1 MPQGV
6 LFLQDNENF
15 VEIIEKGAYYVDKTA
30 YLKEL
35 FLTRAVKN
43 PFFIRPHRFGKTLNM
58 SMIKEFCKLNYQ
70 NPSDKSYQQ
79 KLFIDNGRN
88 LAVAGVDYKEL
99 REKIMGEFPV
109 ISISLK
115 NVGGDTFIEA
125 LSKFL
130 DNIGRLYEEFAFL
143 GDSTRLDPDDI
154 THFKDIQTFCISKN
168 SNLNEE
174 HFKFEASCIV
184 KTSIPELG
192 TMLYKEYGRQVIVI
206 IDDYDVPLQKAVEA
220 KEPYYDE
227 MLSIISV
234 LSGNTFK
241 MDTFPWLEMGIVTVC
256 LRVAYQSYFSDANN
270 FTYYDLKY
278 DPYSGFFGFTEDETR
293 KLISDCGLTD
303 KEEKVRAWYGGYR
316 FEKQHVFCPGSLVNY
331 CDEAKSDRN
340 IEPKSFF
347 IDSGGSDLLSLFIK
361 NSMEAHDAGNINELQ
376 SLLDDRNVEISLS
389 EFTTYPDL
397 SHNLSFDTFMTLM
410 LHTGYVTYSDDSGI
424 LHDHK
429 ISIPNC
435 EALEYFK
442 AKQQIMYSEHNPYW
456 LQEALSLV
464 DLLMENKIEEARSL
478 MNDMLRQFFS
488 LRHFDDEL
496 YYHDF
501 MLKVTGLAASTRNL
515 AIHEELESGEG
526 FTDIVMENLTTKSC
540 CILKLKKADS
550 IYECYD
556 VAEEAT
562 RQLQN
567 RDYAATF
574 IEKGYKRVYGI
585 GIGFAQKFGEIVSLG
600 NLAEASQN

>member
-1 MPQGV
+1 MPQDV

-15 VEIIEKGAYYVDKTA
+15 AELIEKGAYYVDKTA

-35 FLTRAVKN
+35 FLTRTVKN

-70 NPSDKSYQQ
+70 NPTDKSYQQ

-143 GDSTRLDPDDI
+143 GDSTRLDPVVK
-154 THFKDIQTFCISKN
+154 TRFKDIQTFCISNKN
-168 SNLNEE
+168 KHPEE
-174 HFKFEASCIV
+174 HFKFEATC
-184 KTSIPELG
+184 TLADAIPDLG
-192 TMLYKEYGRQVIVI
+192 AMLHREYGRQVIVI

-227 MLSIISV
+227 MLEIIRKLSV
-234 LSGNTFK
+234 STFK
-241 MDTFPWLEMGIVTVC
+241 QGFDPWLEMGIVTVC

-270 FTYYDLKY
+270 FTYYDLKH

-347 IDSGGSDLLSLFIK
+347 INSGGSDLLSLFIK
-361 NSMEAHDAGNINELQ
+361 NSMEAHDAENIDKLQ
-376 SLLDDRNVEISLS
+376 SLLDGKSVEIALR

-397 SHNLSFDTFMTLM
+397 SHNIDFDTFMTLM
-410 LHTGYVTYSDDSGI
+410 LHTGYVTYSEDSGYKDQI
-424 LHDHK
+424 K
-429 ISIPNC
+429 IRIPNREVYEC
-435 EALEYFK
+435 FK
-442 AKQQIMYSEHNPYW
+442 AKQKLLFGRDNPYW
-456 LQEALSLV
+456 FKQTLNFV
-464 DLLMENKIEEARSL
+464 DLLMENKVEEAEPLLS
-478 MNDMLRQFFS
+478 DMLKQFLSVRNTASEF
-488 LRHFDDEL
+488 
-496 YYHDF
+496 YYHGF
-501 MLKVTGLAASTRNL
+501 MTSVLGFASAARDIVCVDET
-515 AIHEELESGEG
+515 ESGDG
-526 FTDIVMENLTTKSC
+526 YPDVV
-540 CILKLKKADS
+540 LKKSTKTVVVLEFKKAQNTPKGLMAGADLALS
-550 IYECYD
+550 QILEK
-556 VAEEAT
+556 
-562 RQLQN
+562 R
-567 RDYAATF
+567 YAVPY
-574 IEKGYKRVYGI
+574 IEDGYQVVYGI
-585 GIGFAQKFGEIVSLG
+585 GISFGGKNCMLKSLG
-600 NLAEASQN
+600 NLVKPE